1 MRSFGVCNRCLWPS
15 PFRIAVNEVTFPR
28 RLETSGG
35 LESLEERFFVLIFG
49 CDRVA
54 AIRTSEPTLCTMK

>member
-1 MRSFGVCNRCLWPS
+1 LWPS